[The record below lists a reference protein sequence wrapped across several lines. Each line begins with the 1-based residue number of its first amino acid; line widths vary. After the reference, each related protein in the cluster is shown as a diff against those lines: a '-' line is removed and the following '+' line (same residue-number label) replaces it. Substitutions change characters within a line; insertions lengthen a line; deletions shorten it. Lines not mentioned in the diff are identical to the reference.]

1 MGRVKKGSRAQRK
14 DLWAMA
20 GGMEALVRSM
30 KSVNITNRGTEY
42 TSEIWSELSVTLF
55 GQDQKKNRHW
65 LWVIWTRKRKGVRD
79 LTIKQQDKTKKSEED
94 SHARDLVSDEDTE
107 ENEAEE
113 LQAQEVTDEDSH
125 KDEEEDKQQEMSL
138 QTGVQLPEVTDE
150 DSHKDEEEEDEQQEM
165 SLQTGVQLQEVTDED
180 SHKDE
185 EEDKQQKM
193 PLQTGARPK
202 HVKTWNRKQ
211 WRKLPVVSKRFTITL
226 LLKPMLPKDLTQSQ
240 EGWAKRD
247 GAKPQTASSKCYTAP
262 TTIPVPKRAKSTL
275 NTGKDLQES
284 ADGKNSSN
292 VLTRKGSTSATEVEA
307 LWTCKPTEVVVAV
320 VRHAEQKNNYTLR
333 HREFQSLRPDELIV
347 GEVIECYI
355 RAILNSKDTAGRL
368 YLMNHY
374 TVGTI
379 VHGTREQMA
388 RQGLKKVTFDD
399 YDGAIG
405 FVNIRNVHR
414 KFVFQRMSS
423 VPSVAM
429 RTCPRLLLM
438 LSGFSVKLAQNGF
451 TCSALE

>member
-1 MGRVKKGSRAQRK
+1 MDGVRGNLKTIGRVKKGSRAQRK

-55 GQDQKKNRHW
+55 GQDQKKNCHW
-65 LWVIWTRKRKGVRD
+65 LWVIWTRNRKGVRD

-113 LQAQEVTDEDSH
+113 LQTGVQPQEVTDEDSH

-138 QTGVQLPEVTDE
+138 QTGVQLQEVTDE

-165 SLQTGVQLQEVTDED
+165 SLQTGVQPQEVTDEDSHKDEEEEDEQQEMSLQTGVQPQEVTDEDSHKDEEEEDEQQEMSLQTGVQPQEVTDED

-211 WRKLPVVSKRFTITL
+211 WRKLPVL

-247 GAKPQTASSKCYTAP
+247 GAKPQTASSKFYTAP

-292 VLTRKGSTSATEVEA
+292 VLTSKGSTSATEVEA

-320 VRHAEQKNNYTLR
+320 VRHAEQKHNYTLR
-333 HREFQSLRPDELIV
+333 HREFQNLRPDELIV

-355 RAILNSKDTAGRL
+355 RAILNSKDTAG
-368 YLMNHY
+368 
-374 TVGTI
+374 
-379 VHGTREQMA
+379 
-388 RQGLKKVTFDD
+388 
-399 YDGAIG
+399 
-405 FVNIRNVHR
+405 
-414 KFVFQRMSS
+414 
-423 VPSVAM
+423 
-429 RTCPRLLLM
+429 
-438 LSGFSVKLAQNGF
+438 
-451 TCSALE
+451 